1 MVGTP
6 SPKPMELLGAGSC
19 SWQNAYD
26 ELSYWVVLTIF
37 LSFHNLLSSEWECLN
52 SHLNCRAYHRLFIK
66 NSCSLSWSWSL
77 SGLYTLSLLHL
88 HILLER
94 VWFEGTLPIECWL
107 YIGLYLLSPVC
118 LARQIPLWFDFK
130 TFFSYAWAWIP
141 PPSNHVTEPITWE
154 EYLRILA
161 AFSKLS
167 PEFKCPQGRQHKP
180 MKMSGHKV
188 KRSHKQSDKW
198 PLTVVPW
205 RSLGGDEETREDWGR

>member
-107 YIGLYLLSPVC
+107 YIGLYLLSPC
-118 LARQIPLWFDFK
+118 LASK
-130 TFFSYAWAWIP
+130 TDTSLIWLQKFFLLCMGLNSSTFQPCSQTYD
-141 PPSNHVTEPITWE
+141 
-154 EYLRILA
+154 LGRI
-161 AFSKLS
+161 S
-167 PEFKCPQGRQHKP
+167 
-180 MKMSGHKV
+180 
-188 KRSHKQSDKW
+188 
-198 PLTVVPW
+198 
-205 RSLGGDEETREDWGR
+205 EDSCRLL